1 MSARIR
7 NFLLDKNEKHMRFNI
22 DGKLFQQQLQAVS
35 KVINSKNAL
44 SILDNFLFELHDGW
58 LTITGSDQENI
69 VSSRVEVTDS
79 EGEGDIAVPA
89 KALLEI
95 TKEINNQPVT
105 FSLNENT
112 GEIDVL
118 FLTGRFRFM
127 GINADEFP
135 RGEKMD
141 EDATVLV
148 IPASVMKKGIDKT
161 LYAVSLETIRPM
173 MTGIYWDIHE
183 GDITFVASDTHKLV
197 RYINSEVNPEVVT
210 SFIMPSKPA
219 SIMKGI
225 LDKTTDD
232 VRMTLGEKGAR
243 FEFGDFT
250 VTCRF
255 IKGNY
260 PNYNRVIPDNN
271 PFAVKVSRE
280 SFFNAMRRVAIFAS
294 KASSLVKFDITESG
308 MVLSAQDLDYGTSA
322 EERVMCEY
330 EGNPMTIG
338 FNSTFT
344 QEILANLSGD
354 DVVVRLS
361 DPARPGI
368 FEPLEQEPNENLVTI
383 QMPLQVIE

>member
-1 MSARIR
+1 
-7 NFLLDKNEKHMRFNI
+7 MRFNI

-89 KALLEI
+89 KTLLEI

-294 KASSLVKFDITESG
+294 KASSLVKFDITERG

>member
-1 MSARIR
+1 
-7 NFLLDKNEKHMRFNI
+7 MRFNI

-89 KALLEI
+89 KTLLEI

-197 RYINSEVNPEVVT
+197 RYINSEVNLEVVT

-225 LDKTTDD
+225 LDKTTED

>member
-1 MSARIR
+1 
-7 NFLLDKNEKHMRFNI
+7 MRFNI

-89 KALLEI
+89 KTLLEI

-105 FSLNENT
+105 FSLNDNT

-225 LDKTTDD
+225 LDKTTED

>member
-1 MSARIR
+1 
-7 NFLLDKNEKHMRFNI
+7 MRFNI

>member
-1 MSARIR
+1 
-7 NFLLDKNEKHMRFNI
+7 MRFNI

-44 SILDNFLFELHDGW
+44 SILDNFLFELRDGW

-69 VSSRVEVTDS
+69 ASSRVEVTDS

-89 KALLEI
+89 KTLLEI

-225 LDKTTDD
+225 LDKTTED

>member
-1 MSARIR
+1 
-7 NFLLDKNEKHMRFNI
+7 MRFNI

-69 VSSRVEVTDS
+69 VSARVEVNDC

-89 KALLEI
+89 KTLLEI
-95 TKEINNQPVT
+95 TKEINNQPLT
-105 FSLNENT
+105 FSLNEST

-118 FLTGRFRFM
+118 FLTGKFRFM

-141 EDATVLV
+141 GDEKVIV
-148 IPASVMKKGIDKT
+148 IPASVMKKGIEKT

-197 RYINSEVNPEVVT
+197 RYINTEVNPEIST

-225 LDKTTDD
+225 LDKSTTD
-232 VRMTLGEKGAR
+232 VKMTLGEKGAR

-260 PNYNRVIPDNN
+260 PNYNRVIPENN
-271 PFAVKVSRE
+271 PFTVKVNRE
-280 SFFNAMRRVAIFAS
+280 SFLNAMRRVAIFAS
-294 KASSLVKFDITESG
+294 KASSLVKFEIDSSE

-344 QEILANLSGD
+344 LEILVNLSGD

-361 DPARPGI
+361 DPARPGV